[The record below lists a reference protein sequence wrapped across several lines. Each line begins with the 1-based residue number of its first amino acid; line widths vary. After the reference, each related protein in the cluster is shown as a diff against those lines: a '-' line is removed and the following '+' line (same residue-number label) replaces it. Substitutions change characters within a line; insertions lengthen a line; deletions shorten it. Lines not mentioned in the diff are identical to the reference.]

1 MEFFIKKNANL
12 PVLKLYLIKDGRS
25 DFQNPVTD
33 FDNASISFSMYDVKT
48 GLIKIAQQPC
58 EIVTE
63 LDMDGVSLDYVVT
76 YKFSTI
82 QTSTVGRY
90 KVEFVFNDS
99 TGALILPLRQEL
111 FINISDSI
119 SELGFCCS

>member
-12 PVLKLYLIKDGRS
+12 PLLKLYLIKDGRS

-33 FDNASISFSMYDVKT
+33 FDNTSIFFSMYNVNT

-58 EIVTE
+58 EVITE
-63 LDMDGVSLDYVVT
+63 LDEDGVSLNYIVT
-76 YKFSTI
+76 YKFSSI
-82 QTSTVGRY
+82 QTSTIGRY

-99 TGALILPLRQEL
+99 TGGLILPLRQEL
-111 FINISDSI
+111 FINVSDSI
-119 SELGFCCS
+119 TEIGFCCS

>member
-48 GLIKIAQQPC
+48 GIIKIAQQPC

-76 YKFSTI
+76 YKFTTI

-111 FINISDSI
+111 FINIGDSI